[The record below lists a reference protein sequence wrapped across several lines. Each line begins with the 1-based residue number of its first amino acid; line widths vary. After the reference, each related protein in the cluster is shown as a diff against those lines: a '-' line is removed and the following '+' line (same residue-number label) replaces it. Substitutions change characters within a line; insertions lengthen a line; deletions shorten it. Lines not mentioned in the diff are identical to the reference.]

1 MRMFHWFVGG
11 ASSMKKKTLNF
22 YLLAKNVKKLHRI
35 FFAQKS
41 ETKKE
46 ASTAFSADR
55 CNVARACDEKWK
67 GWWKM
72 FFNSWTTKFYSR
84 RSKKNG
90 FAECAGR
97 YKIQIEGKAERRVS
111 LLRRRR
117 LLSDFNQNKRSGHI
131 HRKYV
136 QQKLT
141 FCLSKMPKRSSI
153 C

>member
-1 MRMFHWFVGG
+1 MRMLHWCAGRT
-11 ASSMKKKTLNF
+11 SSMKKKPKMFTSWQKMWKSCTEF
-22 YLLAKNVKKLHRI
+22 FSHKKLKR
-35 FFAQKS
+35 
-41 ETKKE
+41 KKE
-46 ASTAFSADR
+46 ASAAFSADR
-55 CNVARACDEKWK
+55 CNAACDEKWK

-72 FFNSWTTKFYSR
+72 FFNSWTTKFYFR